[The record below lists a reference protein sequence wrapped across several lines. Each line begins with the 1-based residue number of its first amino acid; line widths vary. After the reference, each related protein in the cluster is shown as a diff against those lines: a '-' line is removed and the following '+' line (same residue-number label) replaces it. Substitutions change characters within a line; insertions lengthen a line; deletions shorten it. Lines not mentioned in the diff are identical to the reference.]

1 MPRRSRGP
9 REPVHS
15 IIGRDATSTRTH
27 KIHKKETTLTA
38 KIQQIHHR
46 FVKPPVSP
54 LHLFEMEEEKR
65 RAAHKAE
72 SKTAA
77 SISTQL
83 NWMAN

>member
-1 MPRRSRGP
+1 M
-9 REPVHS
+9 
-15 IIGRDATSTRTH
+15 
-27 KIHKKETTLTA
+27 LTA

-65 RAAHKAE
+65 RVAHKAE

-83 NWMAN
+83 NWTAN